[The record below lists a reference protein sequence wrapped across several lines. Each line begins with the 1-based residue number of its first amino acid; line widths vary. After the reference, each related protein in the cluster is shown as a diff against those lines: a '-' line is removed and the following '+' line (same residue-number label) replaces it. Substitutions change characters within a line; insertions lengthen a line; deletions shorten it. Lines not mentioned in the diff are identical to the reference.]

1 MISSHQPYATL
12 VNKLSSLFSFE
23 EYKEDFF
30 MVKINRRE
38 INRRYFSE
46 DIIRIKDH
54 HIIFRYL
61 FLADTLRD
69 IL

>member
-30 MVKINRRE
+30 MWLCLTKQAI
-38 INRRYFSE
+38 
-46 DIIRIKDH
+46 
-54 HIIFRYL
+54 
-61 FLADTLRD
+61 
-69 IL
+69 